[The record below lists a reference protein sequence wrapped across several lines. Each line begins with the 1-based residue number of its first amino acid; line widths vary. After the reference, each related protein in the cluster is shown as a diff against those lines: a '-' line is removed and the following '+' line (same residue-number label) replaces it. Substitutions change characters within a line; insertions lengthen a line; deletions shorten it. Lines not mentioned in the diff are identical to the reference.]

1 MACSCLRLS
10 AISRPML
17 PRQASCRPVVG
28 QQVGW
33 AVRAVVAV
41 IVLMS
46 AMVLAPERPELQAS
60 ICERH
65 NPVSACQVW

>member
-1 MACSCLRLS
+1 
-10 AISRPML
+10 
-17 PRQASCRPVVG
+17 
-28 QQVGW
+28 
-33 AVRAVVAV
+33 
-41 IVLMS
+41 

>member
-1 MACSCLRLS
+1 
-10 AISRPML
+10 ML
-17 PRQASCRPVVG
+17 PRQASCRPAVS
-28 QQVGW
+28 QQAGW
-33 AVRAVVAV
+33 AVRALAAV

-46 AMVLAPERPELQAS
+46 AMVLAPERLELQAS